1 MSKSVGASDLDF
13 RAHFRILVSSRPSLS
28 CLAPIT
34 SGTPSF
40 FGGVFCVN
48 QHLRHRGV
56 SDV

>member
-28 CLAPIT
+28 CLALLT
-34 SGTPSF
+34 SETPSS

-48 QHLRHRGV
+48 RQPHNRGV
-56 SDV
+56 SDD